1 MVSYVRIRYAQM
13 QGRVIAVNKADKRG
27 VLKKNVG
34 EGFLREGWG
43 MEGDAHAGA
52 GERQVSILPLE
63 AMTLVPPAI
72 RATIAADDYT
82 ENITIQG
89 IALDELGVG
98 RRLKIG
104 EAEVVICHIG
114 KETLKDQ
121 GKHYIVSREGRFGRI
136 IKSGKVAVGDIVL
149 LLG

>member
-1 MVSYVRIRYAQM
+1 M

-34 EGFLREGWG
+34 KGYLREGWG
-43 MEGDAHAGA
+43 LEGNAHAGA

-63 AMTLVPPAI
+63 AMVLVPPAV

-82 ENITIQG
+82 ENITMEG
-89 IALDELGVG
+89 IPLDELGVG
-98 RRLKIG
+98 RRLRIG

-114 KETLKDQ
+114 KEQPKEA
-121 GKHYIVSREGRFGRI
+121 GKPYIVSRQGRFGKVV
-136 IKSGKVAVGDIVL
+136 KSGKVAVGDAVVL
-149 LLG
+149 L